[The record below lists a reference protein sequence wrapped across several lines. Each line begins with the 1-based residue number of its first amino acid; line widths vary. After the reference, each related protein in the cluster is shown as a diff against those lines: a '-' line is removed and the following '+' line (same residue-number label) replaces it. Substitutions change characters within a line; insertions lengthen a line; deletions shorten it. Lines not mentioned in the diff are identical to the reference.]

1 MKPKVIYIGLVLIA
15 VGILLAGCAGPKA
28 DKGSTEKNDVD
39 MKTSSLTEQENKDY
53 TTIKDREKNM
63 PYAGLVGDDY
73 VRIITL
79 DELADRIAA
88 ADKFIAAYPKS
99 TYQDEIAVWRSE
111 YLHDYLFGNFKY
123 TSSFDWMNGSDIF
136 LEEYLKSY
144 EASKLKYKGTAFA
157 AILDE
162 YTILIK
168 NEGNKMTDKVRDFV
182 KNNSEYKEV
191 IFKLPS

>member
-1 MKPKVIYIGLVLIA
+1 MKTKAIYVGLVLIA
-15 VGILLAGCAGPKA
+15 VVIILSGCTGSGA
-28 DKGSTEKNDVD
+28 DKTLTEKNDAD
-39 MKTSSLTEQENKDY
+39 MKISSLREQEDKDY
-53 TTIKDREKNM
+53 TAIKDREKSM

-88 ADKFIAAYPKS
+88 DDKFIAAFPES
-99 TYQDEIAVWRSE
+99 THREEIAMWRSE

-123 TSSFDWMNGSDIF
+123 TSSFDWINGSDIF
-136 LEEYLKSY
+136 FEEYLKSY

-162 YTILIK
+162 YTSLIK
-168 NEGNKMTDKVRDFV
+168 NEGGKMTDKVRDFV
-182 KNNSEYKEV
+182 KNNSKYEEV
-191 IFKLPS
+191 IFKFPN